1 MSDPQL
7 GQLLACL
14 STLCFAAGS
23 VFISKAAKAKGNT
36 GVMFSIFVT
45 MALSCLLWI
54 ILEEENTYQQI
65 DASWWRGVAWFAVAG
80 ILAMAFGRSLLYASI
95 RYLGVTRSSSVKRLN
110 PFFSVLLAYLFLAE
124 PITGMDGA
132 GMITIAI
139 AFGLL
144 LYKPDRPIDVDN
156 SSEGIRVAYYMWGVG
171 AALAYAFA
179 YIARKYGVINL
190 DAPVFGTMIS
200 AISGFAVFVI
210 AAAFSRIYSD
220 KLRNMFTN
228 LNRWLVL
235 AALCASSGQ
244 ILMFSALS
252 YEKVSTV
259 VMINSLEIFI
269 ASFLAVVVFRTESR
283 PDRQTSL
290 AAVLATIGVIAIVAG

>member
-7 GQLLACL
+7 GQFLALL
-14 STLCFAAGS
+14 STLCFAVGS
-23 VFISKAAKAKGNT
+23 VFISRAAKSKGNT

-45 MALSCLLWI
+45 MVFSCLLW
-54 ILEEENTYQQI
+54 LLLKENSVSKEL

-80 ILAMAFGRSLLYASI
+80 ILAMAFGRTLLYASI

-110 PFFSVLLAYLFLAE
+110 PFFSVLLAYFFLAE
-124 PITGMDGA
+124 PITGMDGV
-132 GMITIAI
+132 GMVAIAI

-144 LYKPDRPIDVDN
+144 LYNPGNTPLDN
-156 SSEGIRVAYYMWGVG
+156 SSDKIPTIYYLWGVG

-190 DAPVFGTMIS
+190 EAPIFGTMIS
-200 AISGFAVFVI
+200 AISGFLFFVI
-210 AAAFSRIYSD
+210 AAVFSKTYQD
-220 KLRNMFTN
+220 NLRNMFTN

-235 AALCASSGQ
+235 AGVCASSGQ
-244 ILMFSALS
+244 ILMFSALT

-269 ASFLAVVVFRTESR
+269 ASFLAVVVFRTEGR
-283 PDRQTSL
+283 PDRKTII
-290 AAVLATIGVIAIVAG
+290 AALLATVGVIAVAVG